1 MPALQALR
9 GEVGLHERRRKAPRS
24 SPVLPAERP
33 VSLRARS
40 LSPVSLRP
48 VNLSPVNPLPPP
60 RSPERLRASAQTLS
74 PPRPGFLFHPKAL
87 REHSRTRLKVKRGGE
102 RTPKGEPPRLR
113 ITYWQ
118 SPKGSDASPQLEGR
132 AATAPPGGQR
142 LGGDVLGS
150 AAARGG
156 REDTALGS
164 AAPPSPG
171 GRLGSPRVP
180 APQLPRGSAL
190 RILTGGELC
199 GGGGLPAEP
208 PTSGPGRPPRRAAG
222 ALLDARLPSQVSAE
236 AAVPFESPAE
246 LLSPCLIRAA

>member
-87 REHSRTRLKVKRGGE
+87 REHSRTRLKVERGGKE
-102 RTPKGEPPRLR
+102 PQKASLPGSASLIGKVRRGAMPPRSWRVALPPPR
-113 ITYWQ
+113 Q
-118 SPKGSDASPQLEGR
+118 GGSGS
-132 AATAPPGGQR
+132 GGTFWGQQR
-142 LGGDVLGS
+142 LGEG
-150 AAARGG
+150 
-156 REDTALGS
+156 EDTALGS

-208 PTSGPGRPPRRAAG
+208 PTSGPGGPPRRAAG
-222 ALLDARLPSQVSAE
+222 ALLDARLLSQVSAE

>member
-48 VNLSPVNPLPPP
+48 VNFSPVNPLPPP

-87 REHSRTRLKVKRGGE
+87 REHSRTRLKVKRGGKE
-102 RTPKGEPPRLR
+102 PQKASLPGSASLIGKVRRGAMPPRSWRVALPPPR
-113 ITYWQ
+113 Q
-118 SPKGSDASPQLEGR
+118 GGSGS
-132 AATAPPGGQR
+132 GGTFWGQQR
-142 LGGDVLGS
+142 LGEG
-150 AAARGG
+150 
-156 REDTALGS
+156 EDTALGS
-164 AAPPSPG
+164 AAPHLPAAGWGAPGSPHPNFPGARRCASLPG
-171 GRLGSPRVP
+171 GS
-180 APQLPRGSAL
+180 SAV
-190 RILTGGELC
+190 
-199 GGGGLPAEP
+199 GGGLPAEP
-208 PTSGPGRPPRRAAG
+208 PTSGPGGPPRRAAG

>member
-1 MPALQALR
+1 M
-9 GEVGLHERRRKAPRS
+9 
-24 SPVLPAERP
+24 LPAERP

-87 REHSRTRLKVKRGGE
+87 REHSRTRLKVKRGGKE
-102 RTPKGEPPRLR
+102 PQKASLPGSASLIGKVRRGAMPPRSWRVALPPPL
-113 ITYWQ
+113 Q
-118 SPKGSDASPQLEGR
+118 GGSGS
-132 AATAPPGGQR
+132 GGTFWGQQR
-142 LGGDVLGS
+142 LGEG
-150 AAARGG
+150 
-156 REDTALGS
+156 EDTALRS

-171 GRLGSPRVP
+171 GRVGSPRVP

-199 GGGGLPAEP
+199 GGGGAPGGAANFGAGGAP
-208 PTSGPGRPPRRAAG
+208 PEGSR
-222 ALLDARLPSQVSAE
+222 
-236 AAVPFESPAE
+236 SPARCPAPF
-246 LLSPCLIRAA
+246 SS